1 MFDTIFLDRDGTI
14 NDDPLGYINS
24 LSDYHFYD
32 YTFEALGILKKY
44 CNNFVIVTN
53 QSGLAKGKLDI
64 NNLNEI
70 HHFVREEFEKR
81 DLNLRAIYF
90 SQDYREDFNSM
101 RKPGIGM
108 FLKAKE
114 DLNIGLKNSLM
125 IGDSIVDIQAAEKV
139 EMKSIFL
146 LSGQGKSYLE
156 DVKRDYKP
164 NLIANNLLQNPIVQA
179 APPQNNE
186 PMRVD
191 GNVPESL

>member
-164 NLIANNLLQNPIVQA
+164 NLSANNLLHA
-179 APPQNNE
+179 AKE
-186 PMRVD
+186 LT
-191 GNVPESL
+191 SI

>member
-14 NDDPLGYINS
+14 NGDPLGYINS

-32 YTFEALGILKKY
+32 YTFEALDILKKY
-44 CNNFVIVTN
+44 SNNFVIVTN

-90 SQDYREDFNSM
+90 SQDYHEDFNSM

-114 DLNIGLKNSLM
+114 ELDIDLKNSLM
-125 IGDSIVDIQAAEKV
+125 IGDSIVDMQAAERA

-146 LSGQGKSYLE
+146 LSGQGESYLE

-164 NLIANNLLQNPIVQA
+164 NLIARDLLHA
-179 APPQNNE
+179 AKE
-186 PMRVD
+186 I
-191 GNVPESL
+191 SSI

>member
-164 NLIANNLLQNPIVQA
+164 NLIANNLLHA
-179 APPQNNE
+179 AKE
-186 PMRVD
+186 I
-191 GNVPESL
+191 SSI

>member
-24 LSDYHFYD
+24 LSDYYFYD
-32 YTFEALGILKKY
+32 YTFEALDILKMH
-44 CNNFVIVTN
+44 CDNFVIVTN

-64 NNLNEI
+64 DNLNKI
-70 HHFVREEFEKR
+70 HHFVRGEFEKR
-81 DLNLRAIYF
+81 DLNLREIYF
-90 SQDYREDFNSM
+90 SQDYHEDFNSM

-114 DLNIGLKNSLM
+114 ELEIDLKNSLM
-125 IGDSIVDIQAAEKV
+125 IGDSIVDMQAAERA

-146 LSGQGKSYLE
+146 LSGQGESYLE

-164 NLIANNLLQNPIVQA
+164 NLIARDLLHA
-179 APPQNNE
+179 AK
-186 PMRVD
+186 D
-191 GNVPESL
+191 IKSI